1 MASHL
6 ALLWKRG
13 LGQLRNGLNKHIK
26 SLLFFFPTDVDLLM
40 EWKSAFRRGLAPN
53 VSSSAFLA
61 TMMRGII
68 FVRMTEVRRACM
80 DGME

>member
-1 MASHL
+1 
-6 ALLWKRG
+6 
-13 LGQLRNGLNKHIK
+13 
-26 SLLFFFPTDVDLLM
+26 M

-53 VSSSAFLA
+53 VLSSAFVA